1 MTFGQALDYLG
12 SLEALGIR
20 PGLDRIRALLARL
33 GDPHEA
39 FPSVLIGGT
48 NGKGSISA
56 SLVSILREA
65 GVVAAAYTSPH
76 LVRFE
81 ERVVVGGEP
90 IGEEEVA
97 ALTAEVRRAIEAGG
111 AAGEESP
118 TYFEATTALAF
129 LHFKRRRVPIAV
141 LEVGMGGR
149 FDATNVK
156 APLACAISTISL
168 DHMQWLGATLE
179 EIASQKAGILKP
191 GVPAVL
197 SRQDPGALEVIR
209 AEAAH
214 VGARLVLAAD
224 CTVVPAGG
232 ARFPDPP
239 VFTLTTPSG
248 RRYDDL
254 ALALRGSHQVANAT
268 TAVLLAEQLAAR
280 GFPSIDARAIARGL
294 ARAVWPGRIEI
305 VPGGGSAGASPR
317 VTDGDPDL
325 LLDGAHNPAGC
336 EALAAYL
343 RDYQAGRRACLVF
356 AVMKDKPADRML
368 SILGPCADEVVVT
381 SLPVARGA
389 PPELL
394 AKLARQ
400 RHRRVRVAPRID
412 DALRAAHDAAGPGGL
427 VVVSG
432 SLYLVGE
439 VKKILASSP
448 SGDS

>member
-1 MTFGQALDYLG
+1 MTFDQALDYLG

-56 SLVSILREA
+56 YLVSILRES

-81 ERVVVGGEP
+81 ERVAVGGEP

-97 ALTAEVRRAIEAGG
+97 ALTVEVRRAIEAGG

-209 AEAAH
+209 TEAAH

-239 VFTLTTPSG
+239 VFTLITPSG

-254 ALALRGSHQVANAT
+254 TLALRGSHQVANAT

-280 GFPSIDARAIARGL
+280 GFPSIDVRAIARGL

-305 VPGGGSAGASPR
+305 VPGARATGGG
-317 VTDGDPDL
+317 PDL

-343 RDYQAGRRACLVF
+343 RDYHSGRRACLIF
-356 AVMKDKPADRML
+356 AVMRDKPADRML

-394 AKLARQ
+394 ARLARE
-400 RHRRVRVAPRID
+400 RHRRVRVSPRID
-412 DALRAAHDAAGPGGL
+412 DALRAARDAAGPGGL

-439 VKKILASSP
+439 VKKILA
-448 SGDS
+448 G

>member
-48 NGKGSISA
+48 NGKGSIS
-56 SLVSILREA
+56 SYLVSILREA
-65 GVVAAAYTSPH
+65 GVIAAAYTSPH

-97 ALTAEVRRAIEAGG
+97 ALTVEVRRAIEAGG

-254 ALALRGSHQVANAT
+254 ALALRGSHQVSNAT

-280 GFPSIDARAIARGL
+280 SFPSIDAGAIARGL

-305 VPGGGSAGASPR
+305 VPGARATGASHR
-317 VTDGDPDL
+317 AAGGGDPDL

-394 AKLARQ
+394 AGLARE

-412 DALRAAHDAAGPGGL
+412 DALRAARDAAGPGGL

-439 VKKILASSP
+439 VKKILA
-448 SGDS
+448 G